1 MAQPYALP
9 DYVFDLLESAG
20 LDASIRHIASLSAI
34 ADQAQ
39 PAPAIYIVPIRISIE
54 DDTSSASPIFR
65 ESVMIA
71 VATRYV
77 NQVGGEGARRL
88 AGPLMAQIIS
98 LLSGWQPT
106 TEYTPLLF
114 ETPIEQQYVL
124 GLGYYPLQVFTN
136 YEVS

>member
-9 DYVFDLLESAG
+9 DYVFDLLKSAVF
-20 LDASIRHIASLSAI
+20 DVSIRHIASLLAI
-34 ADQAQ
+34 EDQAQ
-39 PAPAIYIVPIRISIE
+39 PAPAVYIIPIRISVE
-54 DDTSSASPIFR
+54 DDSSSASPIFR

-88 AGPLMAQIIS
+88 AGPLMSQIIS

-106 TEYTPLLF
+106 AEYNPLLF